1 MNNRDLDLNNAF
13 ISRDGLVFD
22 QLAKKSAQTGKIEI
36 IATKRGIYGTEIF
49 FHEGIRLIKNRGMM
63 RLVKTLAEEKA
74 KSFNFIPLNEQVDF
88 GIYWL
93 VLSRRSVDKPNF
105 PELLDRLF
113 LLGQQIKQ
121 VRPDEQNI
129 FQVLDRVHQK
139 YPFYDYKSQLDDKGL
154 VKWLNGKLFNQI
166 DKKYRD
172 LYHIPTTLSLVRSEN
187 DTIPYE
193 VRLDYSPNQQNLEF
207 IKNEWPNY
215 LRRCQARFQD
225 HQESLIGKSID
236 ESPNEENE

>member
-1 MNNRDLDLNNAF
+1 
-13 ISRDGLVFD
+13 
-22 QLAKKSAQTGKIEI
+22 
-36 IATKRGIYGTEIF
+36 
-49 FHEGIRLIKNRGMM
+49 
-63 RLVKTLAEEKA
+63 
-74 KSFNFIPLNEQVDF
+74 
-88 GIYWL
+88 
-93 VLSRRSVDKPNF
+93 
-105 PELLDRLF
+105 LF

-172 LYHIPTTLSLVRSEN
+172 LYHIPTTLSLVRPEN